1 MELTFSPLPLAV
13 GGRGDSFTFMVE
25 DFDLDGGAVHH
36 SVSSPNRDTTVPSSP
51 MGQQIG
57 TSGIMVNSAGSLK
70 MPVSIGRRNSFDWAA
85 NGSGRHR
92 SLSFEFF
99 NMDASSAGTS
109 ASMMSGG
116 PHHHHMN
123 NNYTSMM
130 SPEDALLMQAQTPKG
145 MSALKRK
152 HIPFSSQHFIGGGP
166 NNNYS
171 GLNGSNQYHAMG
183 IGSLYAEPRSKKQKK
198 ERKQRAPKL
207 NADGSIKEKK
217 KKSKKLRGPR
227 KTRTKKNEEPVEI
240 FDPSIPR
247 IGIYTLPQREE
258 KIKKWMEK
266 ARRRVWDKKIKY
278 GCRKRLADARPRY
291 KGRFVKSLPEEK
303 LSIQK
308 LDDDAVKRIIDPE
321 LVRAQEATRIWKL
334 RQAATAAAAKIAA
347 ANGTT
352 VVPIGAVVVPVVNAT
367 ATVTALT
374 KELPGTPPAVVSY
387 ASSSSSSSSAVVN
400 HVSSEADGYNPQS
413 PVTVTVTKQ
422 IPSSV
427 SNSKIDFA
435 ELKTDAMANHF
446 IQDSII

>member
-1 MELTFSPLPLAV
+1 
-13 GGRGDSFTFMVE
+13 
-25 DFDLDGGAVHH
+25 
-36 SVSSPNRDTTVPSSP
+36 
-51 MGQQIG
+51 MG
-57 TSGIMVNSAGSLK
+57 
-70 MPVSIGRRNSFDWAA
+70 
-85 NGSGRHR
+85 
-92 SLSFEFF
+92 
-99 NMDASSAGTS
+99 
-109 ASMMSGG
+109 
-116 PHHHHMN
+116 
-123 NNYTSMM
+123 
-130 SPEDALLMQAQTPKG
+130 
-145 MSALKRK
+145 
-152 HIPFSSQHFIGGGP
+152 
-166 NNNYS
+166 
-171 GLNGSNQYHAMG
+171 
-183 IGSLYAEPRSKKQKK
+183 
-198 ERKQRAPKL
+198 
-207 NADGSIKEKK
+207 KEKK
-217 KKSKKLRGPR
+217 KKTKKLRGPR

-400 HVSSEADGYNPQS
+400 HVSSEDDGYNPQS

>member
-1 MELTFSPLPLAV
+1 
-13 GGRGDSFTFMVE
+13 
-25 DFDLDGGAVHH
+25 
-36 SVSSPNRDTTVPSSP
+36 
-51 MGQQIG
+51 MG
-57 TSGIMVNSAGSLK
+57 
-70 MPVSIGRRNSFDWAA
+70 
-85 NGSGRHR
+85 
-92 SLSFEFF
+92 
-99 NMDASSAGTS
+99 
-109 ASMMSGG
+109 
-116 PHHHHMN
+116 
-123 NNYTSMM
+123 
-130 SPEDALLMQAQTPKG
+130 EDALLMQAQTPKG

-217 KKSKKLRGPR
+217 KKTKKLRGPR

-247 IGIYTLPQREE
+247 IGIYTLPQR
-258 KIKKWMEK
+258 
-266 ARRRVWDKKIKY
+266 DKKIKY

-352 VVPIGAVVVPVVNAT
+352 VVPIGAVVVPVVTAT
-367 ATVTALT
+367 ATALT

-400 HVSSEADGYNPQS
+400 HVSSEDDGYNPQS